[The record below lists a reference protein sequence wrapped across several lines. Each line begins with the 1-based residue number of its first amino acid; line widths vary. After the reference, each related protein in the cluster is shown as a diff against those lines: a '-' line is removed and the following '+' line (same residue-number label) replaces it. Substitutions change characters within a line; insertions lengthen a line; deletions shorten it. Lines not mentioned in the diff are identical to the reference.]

1 MQLYSLMDRAV
12 TSKSSDVRGFCLLSH
27 ATLAMLFTAQLELP
41 ISSAAAKF
49 DEELWILDG
58 GGVERLPPT
67 WDCFPSN
74 ILSGRRTPTPR
85 PEATSV
91 YLVAKTSAVPHETL
105 AVRLSEVE
113 PGRGNRV
120 PIYQGF
126 AAGTSN
132 TRFWSGSI
140 LPAK

>member
-58 GGVERLPPT
+58 
-67 WDCFPSN
+67 
-74 ILSGRRTPTPR
+74 RRR
-85 PEATSV
+85 ATSTNMGLFPV
-91 YLVAKTSAVPHETL
+91 QHPVRQEDSNAPTRSDFSLLSRKNICSVARNL
-105 AVRLSEVE
+105 
-113 PGRGNRV
+113 
-120 PIYQGF
+120 
-126 AAGTSN
+126 
-132 TRFWSGSI
+132 GSQ
-140 LPAK
+140 AQ